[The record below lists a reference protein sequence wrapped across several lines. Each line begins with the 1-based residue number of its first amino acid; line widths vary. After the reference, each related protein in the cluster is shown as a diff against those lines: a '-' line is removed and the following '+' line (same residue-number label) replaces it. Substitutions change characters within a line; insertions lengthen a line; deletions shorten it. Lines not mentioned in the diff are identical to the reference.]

1 MKNMHVL
8 HYYEFF
14 LKANL
19 LQFFLLYLKE
29 SLYMYLLFKTT
40 ILSWENMK
48 PLLILFNAKQI

>member
-1 MKNMHVL
+1 MHVL